1 MKYSLKLASMDD
13 HVKNYRPQ
21 ILCLSGKPN
30 ARPALVRLASKMTHN
45 VSLCLYGICIFDGRT
60 GLTIPIVRRAT
71 DPHVDG
77 HGDRA
82 NHLGLSRLQTSLLS
96 EEAL

>member
-30 ARPALVRLASKMTHN
+30 ARPALVRLASQMTHN
-45 VSLCLYGICIFDGRT
+45 VSLCLYGD
-60 GLTIPIVRRAT
+60 VVAERRDIYDNKARMQET
-71 DPHVDG
+71 LVN
-77 HGDRA
+77 A
-82 NHLGLSRLQTSLLS
+82 KVKVSILSDF
-96 EEAL
+96 

>member
-30 ARPALVRLASKMTHN
+30 ARPALVRLASQMTHN
-45 VSLCLYGICIFDGRT
+45 VSLCLYGDVVAERRDIYDNKARMQETLVNAKVKVSIKSKR
-60 GLTIPIVRRAT
+60 GL
-71 DPHVDG
+71 
-77 HGDRA
+77 
-82 NHLGLSRLQTSLLS
+82 
-96 EEAL
+96 